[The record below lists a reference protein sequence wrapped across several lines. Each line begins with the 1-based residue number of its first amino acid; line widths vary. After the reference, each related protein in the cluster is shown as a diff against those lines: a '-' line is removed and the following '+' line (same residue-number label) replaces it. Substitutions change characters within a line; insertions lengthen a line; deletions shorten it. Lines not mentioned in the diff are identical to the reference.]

1 MTFFL
6 TDAEKIQLSL
16 FKLIAKKT
24 SCCLQEDNYTK
35 QDISNTECQ
44 CILLFIRKLCQV
56 YKDLK
61 NNSKQTE
68 EIKKAIISHF
78 KIIYHTEIQKTI
90 KEEIKK
96 FIESPTPKQCDRI
109 ISAIYD
115 LDIEDFSV
123 YIISSLITHINRGN
137 PKRTVE

>member
-1 MTFFL
+1 MTFTL
-6 TDAEKIQLSL
+6 TDAEKTQISL
-16 FKLIAKKT
+16 FKLVAKKA
-24 SCCLQEDNYTK
+24 SGYLQENNYTE

-44 CILLFIRKLCQV
+44 CVLLFIRKLCQV

-61 NNSKQTE
+61 DNSKQTE
-68 EIKKAIISHF
+68 KIKKTILSYL
-78 KIIYHTEIQKTI
+78 KIIYHTGIQKTV

-96 FIESPTPKQCDRI
+96 FIESPNSKQCDKI

-115 LDIEDFSV
+115 LDIEDFSI

-137 PKRTVE
+137 PKRTVK